1 MKTFKSSLILQ
12 ANALILFILFILI
25 IPVNTSSYCNP
36 AGIQTISL
44 IAPGEILKN
53 PVTRTTIDDVLQ
65 LLGKGFRNLDISLNN
80 RDAGI
85 QIILGNVS
93 PDSQAGSSRFIKGR
107 VYDYLRYPDHE
118 YQWDSS
124 CKDGTI
130 ILRLSSPSFEG
141 MSFGLYGLLQE
152 KLGVKFY
159 PSYRKQID
167 ATLAWLFRVPW
178 DFVTVDFTM
187 GEYLPD
193 LATVMPETK
202 KYMWSDMVTMKR
214 IGVDNH
220 LTFSSGW
227 EWGYW
232 LTDWS
237 IARWSWNYTED
248 GTLKKSHPLSI
259 LLDLFPDP
267 DLQQSWEEALQLQKY
282 YLKQLGLIPFLSA
295 LDPSSE
301 FPRPFNKPFQPRGLR
316 LHTDG
321 FLRRPLMQ
329 R

>member
-1 MKTFKSSLILQ
+1 MSTIYPVRYDVWLVLLRMNPGDGSAPYTIAAVSS
-12 ANALILFILFILI
+12 NGRD
-25 IPVNTSSYCNP
+25 Y
-36 AGIQTISL
+36 TIN
-44 IAPGEILKN
+44 G
-53 PVTRTTIDDVLQ
+53 
-65 LLGKGFRNLDISLNN
+65 
-80 RDAGI
+80 
-85 QIILGNVS
+85 
-93 PDSQAGSSRFIKGR
+93 
-107 VYDYLRYPDHE
+107 
-118 YQWDSS
+118 
-124 CKDGTI
+124 
-130 ILRLSSPSFEG
+130 
-141 MSFGLYGLLQE
+141 
-152 KLGVKFY
+152 
-159 PSYRKQID
+159 
-167 ATLAWLFRVPW
+167 
-178 DFVTVDFTM
+178 VDFTM